1 MKMPAKTQQLP
12 NMARTL
18 RDERNYSTHYLYGG
32 DINFTNMRSYLVSGG
47 FQQLTWKADYSTEEQ
62 RSANWGVRDDITF
75 NTLLQLTT
83 TMQQPFLIGY
93 STLSSHEPWDVPIRK
108 FDDEVLNAFYYLD
121 QCIGDFIGKL
131 KQSAAWQNTLVILLP
146 DHGIN
151 YREID
156 ETHSL
161 HNHIPLLWLGGAVRK
176 PCTIDVLCNQ
186 SDLAAT
192 LLAQLGVDHSPFT
205 FSRDVLSRNYY
216 YPFAYHTYNNG
227 FSLVDSTGFMVYDLN
242 SMQPIVQQTD
252 DADRLERLGKAL
264 LQATSADLK
273 NR

>member
-1 MKMPAKTQQLP
+1 M
-12 NMARTL
+12 
-18 RDERNYSTHYLYGG
+18 
-32 DINFTNMRSYLVSGG
+32 
-47 FQQLTWKADYSTEEQ
+47 
-62 RSANWGVRDDITF
+62 
-75 NTLLQLTT
+75 
-83 TMQQPFLIGY
+83 
-93 STLSSHEPWDVPIRK
+93 
-108 FDDEVLNAFYYLD
+108 
-121 QCIGDFIGKL
+121 
-131 KQSAAWQNTLVILLP
+131 P

-205 FSRDVLSRNYY
+205 FSRDVLSRNYH